1 MFIELQMNVALR
13 SSNSIKMDV
22 FSRSAVITEC
32 HSIRLWALQCE
43 VTGSVPQSSQSRGL
57 HVPLQCYVLSLVTS
71 GCAGSPVVGPARA
84 RVMLA
89 LSLNLTLSRY
99 RTWAKCQHSLAT
111 TSSYVSWMTSGK
123 KKKLSGQMKWQK
135 HGKKKNQKCGHSL
148 YHYLWEN
155 KCNSKNI
162 PKRSDAR
169 WQVTF
174 MITGHMHFD
183 AAINP
188 VVQTVRVCL

>member
-99 RTWAKCQHSLAT
+99 RTWAKCRHSLAT

-123 KKKLSGQMKWQK
+123 KKKSSRARWNGKNTE
-135 HGKKKNQKCGHSL
+135 KKKTKNVGIHCTIICGKISAIA
-148 YHYLWEN
+148 
-155 KCNSKNI
+155 K
-162 PKRSDAR
+162 
-169 WQVTF
+169 TF
-174 MITGHMHFD
+174 QREVMPGD
-183 AAINP
+183 
-188 VVQTVRVCL
+188 R

>member
-1 MFIELQMNVALR
+1 MTAAIMFIELQMNVAL
-13 SSNSIKMDV
+13 SSLNSIKMDV

-123 KKKLSGQMKWQK
+123 KKKALGPDEMAKTR
-135 HGKKKNQKCGHSL
+135 KKKP
-148 YHYLWEN
+148 
-155 KCNSKNI
+155 
-162 PKRSDAR
+162 PKMWAFI
-169 WQVTF
+169 VPLF
-174 MITGHMHFD
+174 VGK
-183 AAINP
+183 
-188 VVQTVRVCL
+188 

>member
-1 MFIELQMNVALR
+1 MFIELQMNVAL
-13 SSNSIKMDV
+13 SSLNSIKMDV

-32 HSIRLWALQCE
+32 HSIRLRALQCE
-43 VTGSVPQSSQSRGL
+43 VTGSVPQSSQARGL

-123 KKKLSGQMKWQK
+123 KKALGPDQMAKTRK
-135 HGKKKNQKCGHSL
+135 KTPKNVGIHCTIICGKISAIAK
-148 YHYLWEN
+148 
-155 KCNSKNI
+155 
-162 PKRSDAR
+162 
-169 WQVTF
+169 TF
-174 MITGHMHFD
+174 QREVMPGD
-183 AAINP
+183 
-188 VVQTVRVCL
+188 R